1 MRVAFIT
8 YDGSVKYSAANGFDE
23 IQGLLPFLQGKG
35 IAIQAEIWDD
45 PNVDWQ
51 TYDVALLRMPWDYH
65 QKFDAFNVW
74 LDRMESLGIRLLNDY
89 SIVRWNMDKH
99 YLQEIADAG
108 FDVIS
113 SVFLEKNETEN
124 ISSVFDTLQSD
135 QLIIKPC
142 VSGGSKNTLKIDR
155 ETAVDKAGEIATLL
169 QQGAYL
175 AQPFMKEINDGEW
188 SFIFFNNT
196 YSHTILKKPR
206 EGDFRVQQFFGGTI
220 DPVYPD
226 QNFIDRASSY
236 LSAFAPDTFYA
247 RVDGLMVNGKF
258 MLMELELVEPFLYL
272 AYAANAPENFYDAL
286 IKRLDSLS

>member
-89 SIVRWNMDKH
+89 CIVRWNMDKH

>member
-23 IQGLLPFLQGKG
+23 IQGLLPFLQGKA